1 MTGLRSGFVLSLSS
15 IAVATTPSP
24 APAQV
29 ASVLTAGA
37 AVRTLRG
44 QIDDLINSA
53 RQDMDLV
60 VFNAGVEARDAL
72 DAWERVNS
80 SLMDKAFAELKDQQK
95 QLFLNIQKA
104 VADVND
110 PARERLAQAQQLTDT
125 AVLTINS
132 LPFSKKSF
140 ITRYTPRLIFPGGR
154 EPTILRIFGP
164 HMQKAEPK
172 VTLNDGKSL
181 EMIEGTA
188 LSASFMVPEAAIA
201 NAATGST
208 PLQLKVSHYGS
219 PYAWF
224 GKDRTSTKLAPWILP
239 PVMGSYTVTPTV
251 EKQDIE
257 RKMVE
262 LHSGKLSGRNRNV
275 HKGVH
280 PPEGWKF
287 DLDRMDQARVRGDG
301 GEAGRCEEIAKND
314 RSENGVLIKGRVDEI
329 RQVTWRGVRWE
340 DGWIRCI
347 ATLPVYRVVA
357 REEMGEP
364 VSGQLGWYEDVAIP
378 PPAGIKS
385 WTVAIALFDGR
396 SRTFQGPASDL
407 YFDLSAD
414 QRGVILSPKRPVS
427 Y

>member
-1 MTGLRSGFVLSLSS
+1 MTGLRPGFVLSLSS
-15 IAVATTPSP
+15 IAIALTPAP

-29 ASVLTAGA
+29 ASVTTVA
-37 AVRTLRG
+37 ASVRLLRG
-44 QIDDLINSA
+44 QIDALIASA

-60 VFNAGVEARDAL
+60 LFNAGVEARDAL

-80 SLMDKAFAELKDQQK
+80 SLMDKAFAALKDEQK

-110 PARERLAQAQQLTDT
+110 PARNRLEQAQQLTDT
-125 AVLTINS
+125 AVLTVNS

-154 EPTILRIFGP
+154 EPIVLRVFGP
-164 HMQKAEPK
+164 HMQKAEPR
-172 VTLNDGKSL
+172 VTLAGGQALD
-181 EMIEGTA
+181 MIEGTA
-188 LSASFMVPEAAIA
+188 LSASFPLPNDAID

-239 PVMGSYTVTPTV
+239 HVMGSYTVTPLV
-251 EKQDIE
+251 EKRETE
-257 RKMVE
+257 RKMVT
-262 LHSGKLSGRNRNV
+262 LHSGRLSGRNRNV

-287 DLDRMDQARVRGDG
+287 DLDRMDEARVRGDG
-301 GEAGRCEEIAKND
+301 GEAGRCEEIANND

-347 ATLPVYRVVA
+347 ATLPVYRVVP

-364 VSGQLGWYEDVAIP
+364 VSGQLGWYEDVAIAP
-378 PPAGIKS
+378 PPGIKS
-385 WTVAIALFDGR
+385 WTVAVTLFDGR
-396 SRTFQGPASDL
+396 SRTVQGPASDL

-414 QRGVILSPKRPVS
+414 HRGVILSPKRPVS